1 VGLCPLTYDRTEN
14 ELFYG
19 IFNEYWGKGYG
30 TEIACSMVKYGME
43 YMKLNKMVATVD
55 EGNYIS
61 IKVLERSGMHYEKII
76 YDEDTNDSSYVGEL
90 LYSIN
95 SDEYS

>member
-1 VGLCPLTYDRTEN
+1 
-14 ELFYG
+14 
-19 IFNEYWGKGYG
+19 
-30 TEIACSMVKYGME
+30 
-43 YMKLNKMVATVD
+43 MVATVD
-55 EGNYIS
+55 EGNDIS
-61 IKVLERSGMHYEKII
+61 IKVLEKSGMHYEKII